1 MSSIAARVHH
11 DPAEIAL
18 IESRITEL
26 DDEAKVEVGLSDG
39 RKLRGTV
46 TARPTVQ
53 LFRDAQGVEGV
64 NSLLRL
70 DDLDHPGQSHYLWL
84 DQVQQITRIG
94 SA

>member
-1 MSSIAARVHH
+1 MTKIAERVHQ
-11 DPAEIAL
+11 DQAEIAA
-18 IESRITEL
+18 IEARIAEL
-26 DDEAKVEVGLSDG
+26 DDEAIVEITLTDG
-39 RKLRGTV
+39 ARHRGTV

-53 LFRDAQGVEGV
+53 TFRDGQGNEGA

-84 DQVQQITRIG
+84 DRIAKVRHLG